1 MSSKITRMIGTT
13 AMSLTLVLGATGA
26 VSANAEGLPED
37 TETIEL
43 QPFAVTGEWSLSL
56 EGGQATYTKTLSI
69 APGSG
74 NLKLYASNSGSAS
87 YRVTLQS
94 VDYPQYG
101 VILNANVSTTQ
112 PLNWTKNGN
121 GVPSGAYILQ
131 VHGST
136 ANPKGVVYLKSAD
149 IPW

>member
-1 MSSKITRMIGTT
+1 MSSKIVKVIGTT
-13 AMSLTLVLGATGA
+13 VFSLSLVFGASSA
-26 VSANAEGLPED
+26 VLANADLEPKE
-37 TETIEL
+37 TEEIEI
-43 QPFAVTGEWSLSL
+43 QPYALTGEWQLDL
-56 EGGQATYTKTLSI
+56 EGGQPTYTKTLSI
-69 APGSG
+69 AKGSG
-74 NLKLYASNSGSAS
+74 NLKLYASNSGSQS

-94 VDYPQYG
+94 VDYPQNG
-101 VILNANVSTTQ
+101 LILDATVTNGT
-112 PLNWTKNGN
+112 PLNWIKNGG